1 MPYNKPYDSTY
12 ITNNYDLFVFKG
24 GNRDITRNERHIQA
38 LQQQLK
44 HNQLKSIPIVVT
56 RAGSKLC
63 IIDGQNRFEAMKREK
78 LDIVYTIE
86 KAKVTIQN
94 IRDLNTLHKPWNQRD
109 IVDSYVHT
117 ERERFG
123 DACHTKPYHMYKHFM
138 TKHRITSNVALFL
151 LTGANTKSN
160 KIRFRTGRLSIPD
173 WNKSCDKINFLKS
186 MQYLIGVNHK
196 RSYFVTAMMAAYDD
210 YRFRKKRWM
219 RKLEL
224 NSRKIVI
231 ATNSLDYM
239 DMINEVYNFKETDK
253 VFFELKDGGKAAKA
267 ALKGGRPNLFQL
279 N

>member
-1 MPYNKPYDSTY
+1 
-12 ITNNYDLFVFKG
+12 
-24 GNRDITRNERHIQA
+24 
-38 LQQQLK
+38 
-44 HNQLKSIPIVVT
+44 
-56 RAGSKLC
+56 
-63 IIDGQNRFEAMKREK
+63 
-78 LDIVYTIE
+78 
-86 KAKVTIQN
+86 
-94 IRDLNTLHKPWNQRD
+94 
-109 IVDSYVHT
+109 
-117 ERERFG
+117 
-123 DACHTKPYHMYKHFM
+123 MYKHFM